1 MFLIYTDESGKDLK
15 KSKDGTYRDG
25 PCFIYGGLAI
35 KANKTHILEDAF
47 KSLCKEIL
55 GVNNIYE
62 DEIHTGD
69 VFYGKRRFSSLN
81 FDKKIEFFRE
91 ILQLL
96 LKFNVPLLAGVVY
109 KDTTLFLSNLEK
121 TASAIYAFFS
131 VVDWFLLKQN
141 SSGVIIADEIEK
153 DIKSIK
159 ELLNDNNLVGK
170 RGGIKLSFLLR
181 RIYYER
187 LMRFKEYNFS
197 PIIPIRYKFES
208 QIYALTDNIHYVSSK
223 LSTFNQLSDIF
234 LFLLNLYFEK
244 EEYEKI
250 LPEKEQL
257 VSSIKEDFEQFL
269 TTTGS
274 ALSFMAKIKDDYD
287 VIPKIFSEIDYLSKK
302 NLAEIFNFIKK
313 VQASGT

>member
-1 MFLIYTDESGKDLK
+1 MFLVYTDESGKDLK

-35 KANKTHILEDAF
+35 KANKTHMLEDAF

-55 GVNNIYE
+55 GINNIYE

-69 VFYGKRRFSSLN
+69 VFYGKKRFSNLDL
-81 FDKKIEFFRE
+81 DKKIEFFKE

-96 LKFNVPLLAGVVY
+96 SKFNIPLLAGVVY
-109 KDTTLFLSNLEK
+109 KDTTLFSSDLEK

-131 VVDWFLLKQN
+131 VLDWFLLKQN

-187 LMRFKEYNFS
+187 LIRFKEYNFS
-197 PIIPIRYKFES
+197 PLISIRYKFES

-234 LFLLNLYFEK
+234 LFLLNLHFEQEGYK
-244 EEYEKI
+244 KI

-257 VSSIKEDFEQFL
+257 ISSIKEDFEHFL
-269 TTTGS
+269 TTTES
-274 ALSFMAKIKDDYD
+274 ALSFMAKVKGNYD
-287 VIPKIFSEIDYLSKK
+287 VILKIFSKMDYLSKE
-302 NLAEIFNFIKK
+302 NLAEIFNLIKK
-313 VQASGT
+313 AQASGT